1 LAIGADR
8 RVRLGHPPHLRQSQ
22 AKQLRRQ
29 LGRDPVGH
37 IGHGPIKSTLGQGH
51 QVVLLGYGLVP
62 AGQGLIEATGRLTVS
77 GVEGSDG
84 ALRLAHL
91 GADGHR

>member
-1 LAIGADR
+1 
-8 RVRLGHPPHLRQSQ
+8 
-22 AKQLRRQ
+22 
-29 LGRDPVGH
+29 
-37 IGHGPIKSTLGQGH
+37 LGQGH
-51 QVVLLGYGLVP
+51 QVVLLGYSLGPV
-62 AGQGLIEATGRLTVS
+62 GQGLVEPTGCLTVS

>member
-1 LAIGADR
+1 LAIGAER
-8 RVRLGHPPHLRQSQ
+8 RVGLGQPPHLGQSQ

-29 LGRDPVGH
+29 LGRDPIGH
-37 IGHGPIKSTLGQGH
+37 ISHGPVKSTLGQGH
-51 QVVLLGYGLVP
+51 QVVLLGYSLGPV
-62 AGQGLIEATGRLTVS
+62 GQGLVEPTGCLTVS